1 MTSLNTPPALLKA
14 IEKQVGKVRVSLRPQ
29 AEALEEL
36 FQLFTS
42 ERRHLKR
49 FSYMNDPR
57 LRLAYLR
64 YHLPLNTVRSLCVL
78 EDLLGRYPAL
88 AETEWVTDIGAGPG
102 SSTIASLLS
111 LPADRTR
118 RYLLTDQSR
127 GALRVAR
134 ELFRDCA
141 PAEKDGIKAPITTL
155 QQKLPLLPRFQGPTL
170 VWMSMV
176 VNEFDHPER
185 RGINIKGFFNKL
197 AEKLPAGST
206 VIIIEPGLRGPGLR
220 LLDLHDALLDSGRWQ
235 VLAPCTHQ
243 KACPLLRE
251 QKKPWCH
258 FHFKWQP
265 GNIVR
270 QIAEPLGLVSG
281 KGSMSYL
288 AIQPAKGGGLGENR
302 DPELARVIG
311 DSMDVRRTGAG
322 IYLCQDG
329 KRRVFRN
336 PPEGT
341 SRGGLLKRGR
351 KNRDAR
357 LVAPWPGGSPEPK
370 PQRRQRK
377 DRPPP
382 SKTPP
387 EKPGKN

>member
-14 IEKQVGKVRVSLRPQ
+14 IERQVGKVRVSLRSQ
-29 AEALEEL
+29 TEALEEL
-36 FQLFTS
+36 FHLFTS

-64 YHLPLNTVRSLCVL
+64 YHLPLNTVRSICVL
-78 EDLLGRYPAL
+78 KDLLGRYPAL
-88 AETEWVTDIGAGPG
+88 AETEWITDMGAGPG
-102 SSTIASLLS
+102 SSTLASLLT

-127 GALRVAR
+127 GVLRVAR
-134 ELFRDCA
+134 ELFGDCA
-141 PAEKDGIKAPITTL
+141 PAQKDGIKASITTL

-185 RGINIKGFFNKL
+185 RGIDIKHFFGKL
-197 AEKLPAGST
+197 AEKLPARST
-206 VIIIEPGLRGPGLR
+206 VIIIEPGLREPGRR
-220 LLDLHDALLDSGRWQ
+220 LLELHDALLESGRWEI
-235 VLAPCTHQ
+235 LAPCTHQ
-243 KACPLLRE
+243 KSCPLLRE
-251 QKKPWCH
+251 PKRPWCH
-258 FHFKWQP
+258 FHFRWQP
-265 GNIVR
+265 GEIVK
-270 QIAEPLGLVSG
+270 QTAVPLGLVSG

-288 AIQPAKGGGLGENR
+288 ALQPAKEGGLLGNR

-311 DSMDVRRTGAG
+311 DPMDVRRTGSG

-341 SRGGLLKRGR
+341 SRGGLLKRGHR
-351 KNRDAR
+351 NRDAQ

-370 PQRRQRK
+370 RPRRERK

-382 SKTPP
+382 ESPT
-387 EKPGKN
+387 EKPDKA